1 MTPEGKQGVLFIVGT
16 PIGNLADLTFRA
28 LETLKAADII
38 ACEDTRQSV
47 KLLRHYEIAHKP
59 LVSLHQHNEAG
70 RSAQLVGRLLGG
82 ESVALV
88 TDAGMPMVSD
98 PGQRFLHLCL
108 EAGIRFEV
116 IPGPSAVTTAVTGSG
131 FPADSFYFGG
141 FLPNKKGQRERFL
154 RAALEAAHTSV
165 FFESPHRLA
174 ATLDQIA
181 EMEPER
187 LVCVGRELTKM
198 FEEFRRGPAA
208 GVAAHFRATPP
219 KGEIT
224 LVVSGSRLPAFMRRA
239 AKDSSAAGDPDFR

>member
-28 LETLKAADII
+28 LEVLKAVDII

-47 KLLRHYEIAHKP
+47 KLLRHYEVEHKP

-70 RSAQLVGRLLGG
+70 RSAQLVGRILGG
-82 ESVALV
+82 ESVAVV

-98 PGQRFLHLCL
+98 PGQRFLHLCV
-108 EAGIRFEV
+108 EAGIHFEV
-116 IPGPSAVTTAVTGSG
+116 IPGPSAVTTAVSGSG
-131 FPADSFYFGG
+131 FPADSFFFGG
-141 FLPNKKGQRERFL
+141 FLPNKKGQRVRPL
-154 RAALEAAHTSV
+154 AAALEAPHASV

-198 FEEFRRGPAA
+198 FEEFRRGPVSE
-208 GVAAHFRATPP
+208 VAAHFRATPP

-224 LVVSGSRLPAFMRRA
+224 LVISPSRLPGFMRR
-239 AKDSSAAGDPDFR
+239 SGEVSPDAR